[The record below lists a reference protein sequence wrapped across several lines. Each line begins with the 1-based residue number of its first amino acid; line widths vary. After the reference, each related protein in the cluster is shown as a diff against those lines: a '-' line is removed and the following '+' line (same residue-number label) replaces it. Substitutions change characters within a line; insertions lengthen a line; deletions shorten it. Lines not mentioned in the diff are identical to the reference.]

1 MRIIVIFFIIFFN
14 IISLSSQEV
23 KVIFKI
29 NDKEQNLNNNFSVY
43 LLAKDSTKVIIYVP
57 TIKHNTFILPDHE
70 NYTLLFILEYKNKYY
85 TICSH
90 SFNFDCNMIWEINYY
105 DKKFFDKLDYNPILD
120 LKNCKL
126 VITICIRPLERYEG
140 ICTEKGIYNK
150 SKFLKYGKKMI
161 KKI

>member
-1 MRIIVIFFIIFFN
+1 
-14 IISLSSQEV
+14 
-23 KVIFKI
+23 
-29 NDKEQNLNNNFSVY
+29 
-43 LLAKDSTKVIIYVP
+43 
-57 TIKHNTFILPDHE
+57 
-70 NYTLLFILEYKNKYY
+70 
-85 TICSH
+85 
-90 SFNFDCNMIWEINYY
+90 MIWEINYY